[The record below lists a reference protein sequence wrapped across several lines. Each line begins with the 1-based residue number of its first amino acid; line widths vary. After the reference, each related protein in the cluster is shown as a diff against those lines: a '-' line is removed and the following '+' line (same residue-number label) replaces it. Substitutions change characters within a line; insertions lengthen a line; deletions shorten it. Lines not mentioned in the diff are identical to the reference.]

1 MFSSGVPLVE
11 RVIRAAL
18 VYGFL
23 LLAIRIFGK
32 REMGQMTSFDI
43 VLLLSLSNMLQN
55 AMIGADD
62 SVIGGMVGAGVL
74 LVINLLVAVIVFR
87 FRRVERLV
95 EGDPKVLVRDGE
107 LQQGVLRQELLTE
120 QDVVSAIHRQG
131 LDTLDDV
138 RIAYAEPNGEI
149 TVIPKPGAA

>member
-1 MFSSGVPLVE
+1 VE